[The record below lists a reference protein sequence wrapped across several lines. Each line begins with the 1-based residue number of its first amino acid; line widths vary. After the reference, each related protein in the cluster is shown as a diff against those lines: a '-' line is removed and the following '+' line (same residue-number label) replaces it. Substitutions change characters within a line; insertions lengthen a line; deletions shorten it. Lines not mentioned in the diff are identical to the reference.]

1 MKKQVLVL
9 FLWFGTMVSL
19 IAQRTISGTIT
30 DDKKEPLIGA
40 SVLVKEPRPE
50 R

>member
-9 FLWFGTMVSL
+9 FLWFGTMASL

-30 DDKKEPLIGA
+30 DDKKEPQFDMTNIP
-40 SVLVKEPRPE
+40 KETDE
-50 R
+50 E